1 VTRAVERRRRPAL
14 FSAAIV
20 AVFACFF
27 GVLGCKDDRL
37 VVRRV
42 LIDVDP
48 VAVSQSVD
56 RERVRQQVGE
66 VLAATRGVVVDEAR
80 ADGQVL
86 RVRVESFAQ
95 ANAQVPAGHPVVS
108 QPSTLSLSVD
118 VADAASPTRRLLGH
132 SLASAQGVNDPHALV
147 EQALREALGQVLEA
161 RRADALD
168 GDVLLAWLTE
178 PSSSKSQREQAM
190 AALASRGDR
199 RATAG
204 IVAVLQAGDP
214 ELNGA
219 ALRALALLGDENA
232 VDAIIAWSDRQP
244 PPLRKLC
251 IDAVKA
257 TGSPRGLPWLFTLS
271 SGHPDADV
279 QAHAQA
285 ALAALQGAPA
295 GAQVAAGG

>member
-1 VTRAVERRRRPAL
+1 MNRAVARRGPA
-14 FSAAIV
+14 FFTAAV
-20 AVFACFF
+20 LACAL

-48 VAVSQSVD
+48 VAVSQRVD
-56 RERVRQQVGE
+56 RERVRHQVGE

-95 ANAQVPAGHPVVS
+95 ATAAVPAGHPVVS

-118 VADAASPTRRLLGH
+118 VADATSPARRLLGH
-132 SLASAQGVNDPHALV
+132 SLASAPGVNDPHALV

-168 GDVLLAWLTE
+168 GEVLLTWLAE

-204 IVAVLQAGDP
+204 IVAVLEAGDP

-257 TGSPRGLPWLFTLS
+257 TGSPRGVPWLFTLS
-271 SGHPDADV
+271 SGHPNADV

-285 ALAALQGAPA
+285 ALAALQGG
-295 GAQVAAGG
+295 GAATQVAAGG